1 MTTGGAG
8 LEQLCDHPLTEDE
21 ARELQQRIDAALAC
35 GYGDLVHGR
44 VRPWAQAKQNAEH
57 IRASRKGD

>member
-1 MTTGGAG
+1 MTTVETD
-8 LEQLCDHPLTEDE
+8 LEQPCDHPLTEDE
-21 ARELQQRIDAALAC
+21 VRKLQQRIDAALAR

-44 VRPWAQAKQNAEH
+44 VRPWTQAKQVAEH